1 MATTEEVRSSQVDT
15 STSETDSIYMARARE
30 IAARA
35 KEMGLNDHDKELLA
49 SENKEE
55 QARVVRDSL
64 KQQFVP
70 NRILETVDGKLS
82 ATPAMKAASDFLK
95 APKDGW
101 CLVLAGPK
109 GCGKSTAAGWYLAQ
123 KTKSQVSCP
132 PKTRRWWTA
141 ARLVRVSGVNN
152 EFEPLIQVPTMVIDD
167 LGLEYM
173 DKNGHFNSR
182 LDEIIDERY
191 SNYRP
196 TVITTNL
203 NAQAFKERYGARVID
218 RIREGFRHGGAFIEI
233 NHGSLRG

>member
-1 MATTEEVRSSQVDT
+1 MDT
-15 STSETDSIYMARARE
+15 STSEIESAYMAKARQ

-35 KEMGLNDHDKELLA
+35 KEIGLTEEDKEVIA
-49 SENKEE
+49 SESKEG
-55 QARVVRDSL
+55 QAHAVRDSL

-70 NRILETVDGKLS
+70 NRILETVEGELS
-82 ATPAMKAASDFLK
+82 ATPAMNAAARFLK
-95 APKDGW
+95 SPKDGW
-101 CLVLAGPK
+101 CLVLSGPK
-109 GCGKSTAAGWYLAQ
+109 GCGKSTAAGWYLSQ
-123 KTKSQVSCP
+123 KTWGQVSCP

-141 ARLVRVSGVNN
+141 ARLARVSGFNV
-152 EFEPLIQVPTMVIDD
+152 EFEPIIQVPTMVIDD

-203 NAQAFKERYGARVID
+203 NAQAFKERYGARVAD
-218 RIREGFRHGGAFIEI
+218 RIREGFSHGGAFIEI